1 MLSLRGRNSVL
12 RMLPS
17 ELSSLTELH
26 FVLDLVVLL
35 VIPVSA
41 LAGRGDEPLGDEDLL
56 YSQLLA
62 LLQLNPSIS

>member
-1 MLSLRGRNSVL
+1 ML
-12 RMLPS
+12 RMLPFVP
-17 ELSSLTELH
+17 SSLTELH

-35 VIPVSA
+35 VIPVPA

-62 LLQLNPSIS
+62 LL

>member
-1 MLSLRGRNSVL
+1 ML
-12 RMLPS
+12 RMLPFVP
-17 ELSSLTELH
+17 SSLTELH

-35 VIPVSA
+35 VILVPA